1 MQAQVDFARA
11 RELMVEQQIKARGVA
26 DPRVLEAMRVI
37 ERHLFVPEALWHQAY
52 ADCPLPIGHG
62 QTISQPY
69 MVAAMTETLAL
80 EPDHRVLE
88 IGTGSGYQTAIL
100 ARLAKEVYTVEIVK
114 ELSLAARRALHRMGF
129 RNIRFRIGDGNA
141 GWPEFAPYDRILVTA
156 AAETMPQALVAQ
168 LADRGRIV
176 VPIGQGVQ
184 TLTLGVKYGD
194 RLVQRGLMSCVFV
207 PFVQPVD
214 QDQKR

>member
-1 MQAQVDFARA
+1 
-11 RELMVEQQIKARGVA
+11 MVEQQIKARGVA
-26 DPRVLEAMRVI
+26 DPRVLEAMRVT

-52 ADCPLPIGHG
+52 ADHPLPVGYG

-69 MVAAMTETLAL
+69 MVAAMTEALAV

-100 ARLAKEVYTVEIVK
+100 ARLAKEVYTVEIVR
-114 ELSLAARRALHRMGF
+114 ELSLAARQVLHRMGF

-207 PFVQPVD
+207 PFVQPAD